1 MSKGA
6 VPQCGGERERADHLQ
21 PSRIRMWRGLILIC
35 AVGAI
40 LTALHPVNRKLLNI
54 ALLSWIGLIWFGC
67 LMLAW
72 ERKPFLI
79 GVCLVPVV
87 AVIPF
92 CLPAGRIDGAELRED
107 YLRRMTQFEGTTY
120 VWGGENSLGI
130 DCSGLPRRALRDAL
144 LANGVRHANGT
155 AFRSC
160 IEQWWFDASARALGK
175 GYRDYTQPLA
185 PKGNIREMEYEFLVP
200 GDLAVTVSGV
210 HILVYAGDERR
221 IQADPKIGSVA
232 TLNGRSSDNDWFD
245 TPVTTHRWQLFAER
259 E

>member
-92 CLPAGRIDGAELRED
+92 CLPAGRIDGVEGRLPAAHDAVRGHYLCVGRRELIGNR
-107 YLRRMTQFEGTTY
+107 L
-120 VWGGENSLGI
+120 LGPSAT
-130 DCSGLPRRALRDAL
+130 CSSRCASGLRCQTCEWDGFPL
-144 LANGVRHANGT
+144 LH
-155 AFRSC
+155 
-160 IEQWWFDASARALGK
+160 
-175 GYRDYTQPLA
+175 
-185 PKGNIREMEYEFLVP
+185 
-200 GDLAVTVSGV
+200 
-210 HILVYAGDERR
+210 
-221 IQADPKIGSVA
+221 
-232 TLNGRSSDNDWFD
+232 
-245 TPVTTHRWQLFAER
+245 
-259 E
+259 